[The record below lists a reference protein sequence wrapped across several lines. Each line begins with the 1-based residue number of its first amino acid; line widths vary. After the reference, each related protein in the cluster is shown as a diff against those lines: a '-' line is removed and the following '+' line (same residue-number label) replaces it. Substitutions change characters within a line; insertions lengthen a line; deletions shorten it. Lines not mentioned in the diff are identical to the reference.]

1 MAREIEVDDFGTAI
15 EDIFD
20 EVALATGEGLV
31 EGVQTGLRTGAKL
44 WRKHARD
51 RIGKHKYKRSGEVH
65 ETGNYAKSIR
75 SHMTSKDEMH
85 PAGEIG
91 SPKMPGL
98 THLLEKGHA
107 RIGGGRVAPVLDLDG
122 EVVPQAFDAAAEA
135 VDEALGKAFK

>member
-20 EVALATGEGLV
+20 EVALATGTGLV

-44 WRKHARD
+44 WREHARKK
-51 RIGKHKYKRSGEVH
+51 IGKHTYKRHGETYQ
-65 ETGNYAKSIR
+65 TGNYAKSIH
-75 SHMTSKDEMH
+75 SHMTSKDEMR

-98 THLLEKGHA
+98 THLLQKGHA
-107 RIGGGRVAPVLDLDG
+107 RIGGGRVEAVLDLDK
-122 EVVPQAFDAAAEA
+122 EVVPQAFDAASEA